1 VLPTLENHVRRLLR
15 VVPVP
20 VPVPVLKLALVLNE
34 LFESL
39 LTSWVVERV
48 VGTPSK
54 GGPVSAASSS
64 VECERAKGDDSGSVK
79 IVAGTE
85 PSKTGADAVNPGV
98 VSETLGAGRSCR
110 DASSQMP
117 PR

>member
-1 VLPTLENHVRRLLR
+1 MLPTVENHVRRLLR

-20 VPVPVLKLALVLNE
+20 VPVLKLALVLNE
-34 LFESL
+34 LLESL
-39 LTSWVVERV
+39 LSSWEVERAI
-48 VGTPSK
+48 GTPSK

-64 VECERAKGDDSGSVK
+64 VECERDGSGSVK

-98 VSETLGAGRSCR
+98 VLGAGRSCR